1 MPTIVRRFLFV
12 GVLVSAILAC
22 NLPTA
27 VAPPV
32 PADPGAAQT
41 AAAQTV
47 AAAVNQTL
55 VVIPSV
61 VPPTLP
67 LSPLPPAAESFTP
80 SPTPSP
86 TLSPTPSLTATL
98 SIPLVSVSVD
108 TNCRSGPGQVYD
120 YLGGLYVGQTAE
132 VYGKDPSGQYWYIRN
147 SAAPGG
153 FCWLWGQYATI
164 VGSTALLPIYTP
176 PPTPT
181 PMPSFELSYAGMDS
195 CVGWWAELKLKN
207 TGSFAFLSYSIS
219 IKDLNTSTTLTGSE
233 NGFTD
238 MNGCLASGIV
248 ASLDPG
254 ASYTFS
260 SPQFGYNPDNHKM
273 RATVTLCT
281 QINLGGECVS
291 QTVEFK
297 P

>member
-1 MPTIVRRFLFV
+1 
-12 GVLVSAILAC
+12 
-22 NLPTA
+22 
-27 VAPPV
+27 
-32 PADPGAAQT
+32 
-41 AAAQTV
+41 
-47 AAAVNQTL
+47 
-55 VVIPSV
+55 
-61 VPPTLP
+61 LP
-67 LSPLPPAAESFTP
+67 LSPLPPATESSTP
-80 SPTPSP
+80 SPTPS
-86 TLSPTPSLTATL
+86 LSPTPEFTSTPT
-98 SIPLVSVSVD
+98 IPLVSVSMD

-120 YLGGLYVGQTAE
+120 YLGGLFVGQTAE
-132 VYGKDPSGQYWYIRN
+132 VYGKNQNGDFWYIRLPGN
-147 SAAPGG
+147 SNT
-153 FCWLWGQYATI
+153 FCWLWGQHATI
-164 VGSTALLPIYTP
+164 VGSAALLPVYTP

-254 ASYTFS
+254 ASTTFS
-260 SPQFGYNPDNHKM
+260 SPQFGYNPDNHKL

-281 QINLGGECVS
+281 LVNLGGQCVS
-291 QTVEFK
+291 QPVEFK